1 MSRNMFTIL
10 VAAFLVLNHNDLCI
24 KLEATDAKY
33 DFGIVK
39 WSGIEKPALIAILH
53 FFHS

>member
-33 DFGIVK
+33 DFCIVK
-39 WSGIEKPALIAILH
+39 WSGIEKPALVAILH